1 MGNSEKI
8 SSISCEL
15 KRELFTLTNKQLTRS
30 PEFNSQSSNS
40 LYPGPGP
47 GPVSFSLFARIWV
60 KVLRS
65 FSQIYS
71 IKIVRTAVAFNSSPI
86 TLHFRA

>member
-47 GPVSFSLFARIWV
+47 VSFSLFARIWV

-71 IKIVRTAVAFNSSPI
+71 IKMVRTAVAFNSSPI